1 MLWKGSR
8 RADCKSAPGAGQL
21 ALEILPFKLT
31 KGTMLR
37 FVLTAICLFC
47 CSLAFAIDTAS
58 LPIPKAPTVAA
69 KSYLLID
76 FDSGQ
81 ILAEKDV
88 DAQVEPASITKMM
101 TAYVVFKE
109 LAAGSLQLSDMV
121 TVSEKAWRTPGSRMF
136 IQEGK
141 QVSVEDL
148 IQGMIVQSGNDATV
162 ALAEQVAGSEETF
175 AAYMNRYGEE
185 LGLTGSHFTNSTGL
199 PDKEHYTTARDI
211 ARIAKALIGD
221 FSDYYKWYSQREF
234 TFNEITQYNRNKL
247 LWRDESVDGIKTGHT
262 DSAGYCLVTS
272 AKRGGM
278 RLISVV
284 LGTKSESAR
293 ASSSQAL
300 LNYGFRFF
308 ETHKLYDARSKL
320 TEARVWKGAVN
331 EVPLGLDDTLY
342 VTVPRGRYQ
351 ALAASIEVQKTILA
365 PVAEGQSYG
374 SVQVRLDGD
383 LLADPP
389 LVALQS
395 IPEGSFWQRIID
407 EAMLYLE

>member
-1 MLWKGSR
+1 
-8 RADCKSAPGAGQL
+8 
-21 ALEILPFKLT
+21 
-31 KGTMLR
+31 MLR
-37 FVLTAICLFC
+37 FVLTAICLFS
-47 CSLAFAIDTAS
+47 CSLAFAVDTAS

-109 LAAGSLQLSDMV
+109 LAAGSLQLNDMV

-199 PDKEHYTTARDI
+199 PDKEHYTTANDI
-211 ARIAKALIGD
+211 ARIAKSLISD

-272 AKRGGM
+272 AKRGDM

-293 ASSSQAL
+293 ASASQAL

-331 EVPLGLDDTLY
+331 EVPLGLDNTLY

-365 PVAEGQSYG
+365 PVAEGQSLG